1 MKKLLPLIL
10 STLLL
15 TSCSGPDSSG
25 GVEFSKTDNAFPYGD
40 CRGSGYQTHSTERT
54 GCGWFTAY
62 EKSYYIMPGM
72 KHFPENLSHANLSGA
87 NLRLA
92 YLPNANLTNANLSNA
107 ILIGADLNS
116 ANLTNANLTN
126 ANLIGV
132 GLPNANLTNA
142 NLSGANLRLAYLP
155 NANLTNAN
163 LSKAILYD
171 AILTG
176 ANLSHANLTGVILTL
191 IPQLPSGIKANSST
205 ICPNGINYG
214 TSGNDCPF

>member
-1 MKKLLPLIL
+1 MKKIIPLIL

-25 GVEFSKTDNAFPYGD
+25 GVEFSKTDNSFPFGD
-40 CRGSGYQTHSTERT
+40 CRGSGYQTHSTAET
-54 GCGWFTAY
+54 GCGWFTAH
-62 EKSYYIMPGM
+62 EKSYYMM
-72 KHFPENLSHANLSGA
+72 
-87 NLRLA
+87 
-92 YLPNANLTNANLSNA
+92 PNARF
-107 ILIGADLNS
+107 
-116 ANLTNANLTN
+116 
-126 ANLIGV
+126 
-132 GLPNANLTNA
+132 
-142 NLSGANLRLAYLP
+142 LSGANLRLAYLP

-163 LSKAILYD
+163 LSKVILYD

-191 IPQLPSGIKANSST
+191 MPPLPSGIKANSST

>member
-1 MKKLLPLIL
+1 MKKIIPLIL

-25 GVEFSKTDNAFPYGD
+25 GVEFSKTANAFPYGD

-92 YLPNANLTNANLSNA
+92 YLPNANLTNANLS
-107 ILIGADLNS
+107 
-116 ANLTNANLTN
+116 
-126 ANLIGV
+126 
-132 GLPNANLTNA
+132 
-142 NLSGANLRLAYLP
+142 
-155 NANLTNAN
+155 
-163 LSKAILYD
+163 KAILYD

-176 ANLSHANLTGVILTL
+176 ANLSHANLTGVILAL

-205 ICPNGINYG
+205 TCPNGINWG

>member
-1 MKKLLPLIL
+1 MKKIIPLIL

-25 GVEFSKTDNAFPYGD
+25 GVVFSKTDNSFPFGD
-40 CRGSGYQTHSTERT
+40 CRGSGYQTHSTAET
-54 GCGWFTAY
+54 GCGWFTAH
-62 EKSYYIMPGM
+62 EKSYYMMPNAR
-72 KHFPENLSHANLSGA
+72 FLSGA

-107 ILIGADLNS
+107 MLIGADLNS

-191 IPQLPSGIKANSST
+191 MPPLPSGIKANSST

>member
-1 MKKLLPLIL
+1 MKKIIPLIL

-25 GVEFSKTDNAFPYGD
+25 GVVFSKTDNSFPHGD

-92 YLPNANLTNANLSNA
+92 YLPNANLTNANLS
-107 ILIGADLNS
+107 
-116 ANLTNANLTN
+116 
-126 ANLIGV
+126 
-132 GLPNANLTNA
+132 
-142 NLSGANLRLAYLP
+142 
-155 NANLTNAN
+155 
-163 LSKAILYD
+163 KAILYD

-176 ANLSHANLTGVILTL
+176 ANLSHANLTGVILAL

-205 ICPNGINYG
+205 TCPNGINWG

>member
-25 GVEFSKTDNAFPYGD
+25 GVEFSKTANSFPYGD
-40 CRGSGYQTHSTERT
+40 CRGSGYQTHHTEKT

-92 YLPNANLTNANLSNA
+92 YLPNANLTNANLS
-107 ILIGADLNS
+107 
-116 ANLTNANLTN
+116 
-126 ANLIGV
+126 
-132 GLPNANLTNA
+132 
-142 NLSGANLRLAYLP
+142 
-155 NANLTNAN
+155 
-163 LSKAILYD
+163 KAILYD

-176 ANLSHANLTGVILTL
+176 ANLSHANLTGVILAL

-205 ICPNGINYG
+205 ICPNGINWG

>member
-1 MKKLLPLIL
+1 MKKIIPLIL

-25 GVEFSKTDNAFPYGD
+25 GVVFSKTDNSFPFGD
-40 CRGSGYQTHSTERT
+40 CRGPGYQPHSTAET
-54 GCGWFTAY
+54 GCGWFTAH
-62 EKSYYIMPGM
+62 EKSYYMMPNAR
-72 KHFPENLSHANLSGA
+72 FLSG
-87 NLRLA
+87 
-92 YLPNANLTNANLSNA
+92 P
-107 ILIGADLNS
+107 
-116 ANLTNANLTN
+116 
-126 ANLIGV
+126 
-132 GLPNANLTNA
+132 
-142 NLSGANLRLAYLP
+142 NLRLAYLP

>member
-25 GVEFSKTDNAFPYGD
+25 GGEFSKTGNAFPYGD

-92 YLPNANLTNANLSNA
+92 YLPNANLTNANLS
-107 ILIGADLNS
+107 
-116 ANLTNANLTN
+116 
-126 ANLIGV
+126 
-132 GLPNANLTNA
+132 
-142 NLSGANLRLAYLP
+142 
-155 NANLTNAN
+155 
-163 LSKAILYD
+163 KAILYD

-176 ANLSHANLTGVILTL
+176 ANLSHANLTGVILAL

-205 ICPNGINYG
+205 ICPNGINWG

>member
-1 MKKLLPLIL
+1 MNRFTPVKLLPLIL

-25 GVEFSKTDNAFPYGD
+25 GGEFSKTGNAFPHGD

-92 YLPNANLTNANLSNA
+92 YLPNANL
-107 ILIGADLNS
+107 
-116 ANLTNANLTN
+116 
-126 ANLIGV
+126 
-132 GLPNANLTNA
+132 
-142 NLSGANLRLAYLP
+142 SGANLRLAYLP
-155 NANLTNAN
+155 NTNLTNAN

-176 ANLSHANLTGVILTL
+176 ANLSHANLTGVILAL

-205 ICPNGINYG
+205 TCPNGINWG

>member
-1 MKKLLPLIL
+1 MKKIITLIL

-25 GVEFSKTDNAFPYGD
+25 GVEFSKTDNAFPYGS
-40 CRGSGYQTHSTERT
+40 CRGPGYQTHSTEEA
-54 GCGWFTAY
+54 GCGWFMAH
-62 EKSYYIMPGM
+62 EKSYYMMPNAR
-72 KHFPENLSHANLSGA
+72 FLSGP

-107 ILIGADLNS
+107 MLIGADLNS

>member
-1 MKKLLPLIL
+1 MKKIIPLIL

-25 GVEFSKTDNAFPYGD
+25 GVEFSKTDNSFPYGD

-92 YLPNANLTNANLSNA
+92 YLPNANLTNANLS
-107 ILIGADLNS
+107 
-116 ANLTNANLTN
+116 
-126 ANLIGV
+126 
-132 GLPNANLTNA
+132 
-142 NLSGANLRLAYLP
+142 
-155 NANLTNAN
+155 
-163 LSKAILYD
+163 KAILYD

-176 ANLSHANLTGVILTL
+176 ANLSHANLTGVILAL